1 MGVSILSYEG
11 VALLFWG
18 GQANLSYP
26 HHAPSNNELQL
37 IGLTHQLQLRS
48 LFSRFMTYFR
58 QNIDALSAYVPGEQ
72 PPSDAKVIKLNTNEN
87 PYPPAPA
94 ALQVLRELD
103 GELLRRY
110 PHPMA
115 RAFRE
120 AASLALGVPADWILV
135 GNGSDDLL
143 TMIMRACAE
152 PGRRVVYPMPTYVLY
167 RTLAQIQDAEV
178 VEVPFHEDYSLPIEP
193 LIKAQGAVTFI
204 ASPNSPS
211 GTVAPVELL
220 DKLATQLSGIL
231 VVDEAYVDFADS
243 NALELVKKYDNV
255 IVLRTLSK
263 GYSLAGL
270 RLGFGIANPSLLE
283 GFFKVKD
290 SYNVDAIACAVGAA
304 AIADQSYKENNA
316 QKIKNSR
323 SKMQEA
329 LQKLGFYV
337 LPSQA
342 NFLLAQSPSGNA
354 QSLYQTLKERGI
366 FVRYFNQPRLAD
378 KLRITIGTPEQNEAL
393 LKVLAEIL

>member
-1 MGVSILSYEG
+1 MGVSILSYAG

-283 GFFKVKD
+283 GLFKVKD

>member
-220 DKLATQLSGIL
+220 DKLAMQLSGIL

>member
-1 MGVSILSYEG
+1 MGVSILSYAG

-211 GTVAPVELL
+211 GTVASVELL

-283 GFFKVKD
+283 GLFKVKD

>member
-1 MGVSILSYEG
+1 MGVSILSYAG

-243 NALELVKKYDNV
+243 NALELVKKYENV

-283 GFFKVKD
+283 GLFKVKD

-323 SKMQEA
+323 TKMQEA

>member
-143 TMIMRACAE
+143 TMIMRGCAE

-220 DKLATQLSGIL
+220 DKLAMQLSGIL

-323 SKMQEA
+323 TKMQEA